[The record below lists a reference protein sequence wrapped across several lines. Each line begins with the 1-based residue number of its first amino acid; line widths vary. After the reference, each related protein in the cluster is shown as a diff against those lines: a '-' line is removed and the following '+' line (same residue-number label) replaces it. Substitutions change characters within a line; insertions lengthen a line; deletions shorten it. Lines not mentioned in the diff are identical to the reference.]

1 MKKIF
6 NITLLLS
13 IIVLISCSKDKD
25 EEPVN
30 YYSSAQKEILD
41 VLHGKFS
48 YTMPWVEWTTTIE
61 FIEQY
66 ETPITIMVK
75 GEERENYV
83 HGKYRITY
91 EYSDNSSYERYYHIA
106 YDGQTITTCPRLDWS
121 SPKVEEF
128 SLINATSFKIRE
140 IGATMWDTYTKQ

>member
-1 MKKIF
+1 MKKIVF
-6 NITLLLS
+6 VTLLLS
-13 IIVLISCSKDKD
+13 MFGLTSCSK
-25 EEPVN
+25 EETPN

-61 FIEQY
+61 FLEQY
-66 ETPITIMVK
+66 ETPITITVK

-83 HGKYRITY
+83 HGKYHITY
-91 EYSDNSSYERYYHIA
+91 EYSNNSSYERYYHIA

-121 SPKVEEF
+121 SPNVQEF
-128 SLINATSFKIRE
+128 SLINSTSFKIRE

>member
-1 MKKIF
+1 MKKIVF
-6 NITLLLS
+6 VTLLLS
-13 IIVLISCSKDKD
+13 MFGLTSCSK
-25 EEPVN
+25 EETPN

-66 ETPITIMVK
+66 ETPITITVK
-75 GEERENYV
+75 GEVRENYV
-83 HGKYRITY
+83 HGKYRITFY
-91 EYSDNSSYERYYHIA
+91 EGSSSEKYYHIA
-106 YDGQTITTCPRLDWS
+106 YDGQTITSSHNLDWS
-121 SPKVEEF
+121 SPNVQEF
-128 SLINATSFKIRE
+128 SLISSTSFKIRE